1 MTTEK
6 TINPAGDTGG
16 ASTEK
21 TVGTHMTQEDRIWNN
36 CVERFLSLHS
46 HEANLEASL
55 EEWDHYRNTAAKSEQ
70 HAATL
75 ARLEAL
81 WDLLDHVPRPG
92 DPTKKELQTDTYDG
106 TVPVTTYQARQG
118 TVTAC
123 TGTVTDRPAAQRRTL
138 AQKLSWAFPLRRQFA
153 FAAGLAAVFVLVVV
167 ALTLNMTGMQTIE
180 TDIAEHRR
188 IFLEDGSSV
197 LLGARTVLQQKY
209 SDDQRLILLSQGE
222 AYFTVAK
229 DPMRPFVVRT
239 AEALD
244 VRAVGTAFNVRRAA
258 DSVIVSVV
266 EGVVEVQ
273 PLAPPA
279 IAPGRQTDTNQTGQ
293 PAPTALLE
301 MGQQVTYSR
310 TRPVLTPAS
319 IDPDQ
324 AISWTRDIF
333 SFSGE
338 SLENVISSI
347 NRYTEREVVIQ
358 DEMAKQFLFTGTVQL
373 ENIDHW
379 FEALTSVFPVTVKN
393 QGNQVIIR
401 SHQQKTS

>member
-21 TVGTHMTQEDRIWNN
+21 TVGTHITQEDRIWNN

-46 HEANLEASL
+46 HEASLEASL

-153 FAAGLAAVFVLVVV
+153 FAASLAAVFVLVVV
-167 ALTLNMTGMQTIE
+167 ALTLNMMTDITTGPLYGIEVQTI
-180 TDIAEHRR
+180 
-188 IFLEDGSSV
+188 
-197 LLGARTVLQQKY
+197 
-209 SDDQRLILLSQGE
+209 
-222 AYFTVAK
+222 
-229 DPMRPFVVRT
+229 M
-239 AEALD
+239 
-244 VRAVGTAFNVRRAA
+244 
-258 DSVIVSVV
+258 
-266 EGVVEVQ
+266 
-273 PLAPPA
+273 
-279 IAPGRQTDTNQTGQ
+279 
-293 PAPTALLE
+293 
-301 MGQQVTYSR
+301 
-310 TRPVLTPAS
+310 
-319 IDPDQ
+319 
-324 AISWTRDIF
+324 
-333 SFSGE
+333 
-338 SLENVISSI
+338 
-347 NRYTEREVVIQ
+347 
-358 DEMAKQFLFTGTVQL
+358 FTGSKPNRINL
-373 ENIDHW
+373 
-379 FEALTSVFPVTVKN
+379 L
-393 QGNQVIIR
+393 
-401 SHQQKTS
+401 